1 MLFASATHSL
11 GPALLKNPGYDPLK
25 DFAPIATI
33 GSGSWVLVVSPP
45 VPVYSVKELITHAK
59 ANPGKLNWGFGRN
72 AGPHLL
78 GELFVL
84 ATGIDV
90 NRVPYRSGADAVPD
104 MLGGRVQMNFG
115 TIEEPSHHSSR
126 EGKLRALAVT
136 GETRSPPFQMCPR

>member
-1 MLFASATHSL
+1 M
-11 GPALLKNPGYDPLK
+11 
-25 DFAPIATI
+25 
-33 GSGSWVLVVSPP
+33 LVVTPP
-45 VPVYSVKELITHAK
+45 VPAQSVKELIAHAK

-115 TIEEPSHHSSR
+115 TIENLAPLVRR
-126 EGKLRALAVT
+126 ENCARL
-136 GETRSPPFQMCPR
+136 RSPAKRAATPFRMCPRSRKPAFLS

>member
-1 MLFASATHSL
+1 MGAGRNT
-11 GPALLKNPGYDPLK
+11 
-25 DFAPIATI
+25 T
-33 GSGSWVLVVSPP
+33 GSGT
-45 VPVYSVKELITHAK
+45 IRAGAHRDAK

-115 TIEEPSHHSSR
+115 TIEN
-126 EGKLRALAVT
+126 LAPLVQEENCAPC
-136 GETRSPPFQMCPR
+136 GHR